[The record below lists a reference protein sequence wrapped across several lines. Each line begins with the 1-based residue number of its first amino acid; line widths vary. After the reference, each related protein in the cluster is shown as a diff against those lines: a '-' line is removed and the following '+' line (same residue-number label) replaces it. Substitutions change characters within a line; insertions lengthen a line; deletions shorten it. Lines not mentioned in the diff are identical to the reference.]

1 MRPSPALAMLAA
13 VALLRAGPASAAE
26 PAVRLTGMHRRAGRL
41 EVDVGVQDVMHRQD
55 AQRLTSGFATRV
67 LIQVVVMRADGTT
80 VVAQTFRHTEIVYD
94 LWEEKFRVRRID
106 GGVPPDER
114 ITDTAEEALA
124 LATELRGFPVTDL
137 ARLVPRTA
145 YQLRFRADLN
155 PLSPDVVAE
164 VRHWLV
170 RAPAQG
176 RLGPAD
182 SFFGSFVSIF
192 VNPQIEESERR
203 IEFVSQP
210 FVEPAR

>member
-1 MRPSPALAMLAA
+1 MRRLG
-13 VALLRAGPASAAE
+13 VIALLLWASAAAAAE
-26 PAVRLTGMHRRAGRL
+26 PSVRLTGLHRRTGRL
-41 EVDVGVQDVMHRQD
+41 LISVGVQDLIRSADVS
-55 AQRLTSGFATRV
+55 RLTSGFATRV
-67 LIQVVVMRADGTT
+67 LIQVVLVRLDDRA
-80 VVAQTFRHTEIVYD
+80 VVAQSFRHIEIVYD
-94 LWEEKFRVRRID
+94 LWEEKFRVRQTETSSAPEDRS
-106 GGVPPDER
+106 
-114 ITDTAEEALA
+114 TDKSSEALA
-124 LATELRGFPVTDL
+124 MATELRMFPVAEL
-137 ARLVPRTA
+137 ARLDPGGT

-170 RAPAQG
+170 RPPAQG

-192 VNPQIEESERR
+192 VNPQIEESDRR